1 MISAWKGQ
9 GDPDDEQLSVES
21 ITNIAEKFIKQFAHK
36 PPIIIMD
43 SAREFDPSISASGM
57 VRDGKI
63 HLFRDGL
70 KDVADVEEA
79 LWHELLHYGLR
90 RFMSEGKR

>member
-1 MISAWKGQ
+1 
-9 GDPDDEQLSVES
+9 
-21 ITNIAEKFIKQFAHK
+21 
-36 PPIIIMD
+36 MD

-70 KDVADVEEA
+70 KDVADVEET

>member
-1 MISAWKGQ
+1 
-9 GDPDDEQLSVES
+9 
-21 ITNIAEKFIKQFAHK
+21 
-36 PPIIIMD
+36 MD

-79 LWHELLHYGLR
+79 L
-90 RFMSEGKR
+90 